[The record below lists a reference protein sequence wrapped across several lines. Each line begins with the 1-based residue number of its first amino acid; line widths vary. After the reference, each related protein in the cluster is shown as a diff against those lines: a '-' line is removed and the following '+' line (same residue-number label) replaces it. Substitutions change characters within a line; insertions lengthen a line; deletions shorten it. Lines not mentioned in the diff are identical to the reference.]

1 LWTEIS
7 KTGFPFRLSQLVM
20 TPACRAPRQYEYDTL
35 RMGTAGLGANK
46 NREQRQCPP
55 LSIFDLSQP
64 VAALR
69 LVIAL
74 ISLPKK
80 SFVD

>member
-1 LWTEIS
+1 MALPVAARTGNTTE
-7 KTGFPFRLSQLVM
+7 PQDE
-20 TPACRAPRQYEYDTL
+20 CDTL

-80 SFVD
+80 SFVG